1 MLLIAM
7 SQQAIAGGEI
17 QPRGARSVG
26 LGNSSIVLQ
35 DIWSAFNNQAGLVQ
49 IDGLAAGGYYRNLFF
64 VEGLSDQG
72 LVVAYGTG
80 KNAFAL
86 DVSNFG
92 IDQFSESK
100 IGLAYAMDL
109 GEKLDMG
116 VQLNYHS
123 TRIGREEEFKRNALT
138 AEVSLLAQL
147 TKGLQ
152 LGFKVFNPSQTKLS
166 EDDDERIPT
175 VMTIGGG
182 YTFNDKVSLVSE
194 VVKDID
200 LPAIVRAGIEYKVVP
215 TFCLRGGVSTEP
227 TLSSF
232 GAGFI
237 LGQETN
243 LISFYIERNHWIV
256 CGLTTEVHLSNSP
269 FNLYDIGV
277 LRTQFRLAIA
287 IREISIS
294 RIDIHHQLIRLCTLG
309 KQLVNSSHYMVV
321 DNLLFIGSVPI
332 SRTFGS
338 LIGFYQRNGN
348 KLD

>member
-1 MLLIAM
+1 MLRRLQKYLFVILSIVI
-7 SQQAIAGGEI
+7 SQQALAGGEI

-35 DIWSAFNNQAGLVQ
+35 DIWSAFNNQAGLIQ

-72 LVVAYGTG
+72 LVLAYGKG

-92 IDQFSESK
+92 IDQFSENK

-123 TRIGREEEFKRNALT
+123 TRIGTDGEFKRNAVT
-138 AEVSLLAQL
+138 AELSMLAQL
-147 TKGLQ
+147 TKELQ

-166 EDDDERIPT
+166 EYDDERIPT

-182 YTFNDKVSLVSE
+182 YTFNEKVSLLSE

-200 LPAIVRAGIEYKVVP
+200 LPAIIRAGVEYRVVP
-215 TFCLRGGVSTEP
+215 TIYLRGGVSTEP

-232 GAGFI
+232 GAGLI
-237 LGQETN
+237 LGQ
-243 LISFYIERNHWIV
+243 LDLDFAASY
-256 CGLTTEVHLSNSP
+256 
-269 FNLYDIGV
+269 
-277 LRTQFRLAIA
+277 
-287 IREISIS
+287 
-294 RIDIHHQLIRLCTLG
+294 HHTLG
-309 KQLVNSSHYMVV
+309 YSTQ
-321 DNLLFIGSVPI
+321 I
-332 SRTFGS
+332 SLSYRFSGDES
-338 LIGFYQRNGN
+338 
-348 KLD
+348 

>member
-1 MLLIAM
+1 MLRSLWKYLMLGLALVFA
-7 SQQAIAGGEI
+7 QQATAGGEI

-49 IDGLAAGGYYRNLFF
+49 INGLAAGGYYRNLFF

-72 LVVAYGTG
+72 LVVAYGRG

-92 IDQFSESK
+92 IDQFSENK
-100 IGLAYAMDL
+100 VGMAYAMDL

-123 TRIGREEEFKRNALT
+123 TRIGTDESMKRNSLT
-138 AEVSLLAQL
+138 AELSLLAQL
-147 TKGLQ
+147 SKELQ

-166 EDDDERIPT
+166 DDNDERIPT

-200 LPAIVRAGIEYKVVP
+200 LPAIVRAGVEYRVVP
-215 TFCLRGGVSTEP
+215 TVFLRGGVSTEP

-232 GAGFI
+232 GAGLV
-237 LGQETN
+237 LGQ
-243 LISFYIERNHWIV
+243 LDLDFAASY
-256 CGLTTEVHLSNSP
+256 
-269 FNLYDIGV
+269 
-277 LRTQFRLAIA
+277 
-287 IREISIS
+287 
-294 RIDIHHQLIRLCTLG
+294 HHTLG
-309 KQLVNSSHYMVV
+309 YSTQ
-321 DNLLFIGSVPI
+321 I
-332 SRTFGS
+332 SLSYRFSGDE
-338 LIGFYQRNGN
+338 I
-348 KLD
+348 

>member
-1 MLLIAM
+1 MLKRLRKYLFFILLIAI
-7 SQQAIAGGEI
+7 SEQAMAGGEI

-35 DIWSAFNNQAGLVQ
+35 DLWSAFNNQAGLVE
-49 IDGLAAGGYYRNLFF
+49 IDGLVAGGYYRNLFF

-72 LVVAYGTG
+72 LVVAYGKG

-92 IDQFSESK
+92 IDQFSENK
-100 IGLAYAMDL
+100 VGLAYAMEL

-123 TRIGREEEFKRNALT
+123 TRIGTDEEFKRNALT
-138 AEVSLLAQL
+138 AELSMLAQL
-147 TKGLQ
+147 TKELQ

-166 EDDDERIPT
+166 DFEDERIPT

-182 YTFNDKVSLVSE
+182 YAFNDKVTLVSE

-200 LPAIVRAGIEYKVVP
+200 LPAIVRAGVEYRVVP
-215 TFCLRGGVSTEP
+215 TIFLRGGVSTEP

-237 LGQETN
+237 LGQ
-243 LISFYIERNHWIV
+243 LDLDFAASY
-256 CGLTTEVHLSNSP
+256 
-269 FNLYDIGV
+269 
-277 LRTQFRLAIA
+277 
-287 IREISIS
+287 
-294 RIDIHHQLIRLCTLG
+294 HHTLG
-309 KQLVNSSHYMVV
+309 YSTQ
-321 DNLLFIGSVPI
+321 I
-332 SRTFGS
+332 SLSYRFSGDE
-338 LIGFYQRNGN
+338 G
-348 KLD
+348 